1 MRCYGAAGLRSG
13 EIPVEGME
21 SRFAGKSA
29 RLRPFCLVLVVG
41 SAESIGTV
49 GGFWWGLRR
58 AEPRHRLQPQ
68 ELFVSLQLQQ
78 SNLPLK

>member
-1 MRCYGAAGLRSG
+1 MVGELQWEWQRYWARKVIGRMRCYGVAGLRSG

-41 SAESIGTV
+41 SAVSIGT
-49 GGFWWGLRR
+49 GGTFGGD
-58 AEPRHRLQPQ
+58 
-68 ELFVSLQLQQ
+68 
-78 SNLPLK
+78 